1 MERFIGIIGM
11 VILLVIAFALS
22 NNKKAINYKT
32 VGVGLALQIIFGI
45 FIFKVP
51 VGQKI
56 FLWLGEVIVK
66 LLEFANVGGK
76 FVYGPLLD
84 DKQMGTVFGCSIPFA
99 FQLISATVFM
109 MMIVNIL
116 YYYGIMQRVVTVLGK
131 AMNKLMKVSGAE
143 AL

>member
-11 VILLVIAFALS
+11 VVLLAIAFALS

-56 FLWLGEVIVK
+56 FLWLGQV
-66 LLEFANVGGK
+66 LLN
-76 FVYGPLLD
+76 
-84 DKQMGTVFGCSIPFA
+84 C
-99 FQLISATVFM
+99 
-109 MMIVNIL
+109 
-116 YYYGIMQRVVTVLGK
+116 
-131 AMNKLMKVSGAE
+131 
-143 AL
+143 